1 MNVMKSDFSILKIL
15 DVWCQ
20 EAGGSEEYIFWGGR
34 GNEEP
39 SAGVDV

>member
-20 EAGGSEEYIFWGGR
+20 EVAKNTFFGGR